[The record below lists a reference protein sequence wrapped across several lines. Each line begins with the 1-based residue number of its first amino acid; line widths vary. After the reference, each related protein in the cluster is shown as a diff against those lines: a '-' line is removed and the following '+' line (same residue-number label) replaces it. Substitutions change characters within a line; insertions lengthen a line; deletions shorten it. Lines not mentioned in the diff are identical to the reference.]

1 MNPLLVYVLLLKAN
15 LISFSGLAS
24 LPIVHS
30 DFVQTYH
37 VLTERQLNTAVAA
50 GRSGPGPAGIYI
62 VSVGYMAA
70 GVPGAIAGYLAVIT
84 PAFLV
89 IPLLRLL
96 HEKASHPRL
105 RSAIRAILLSAAGLL
120 LSASIPLGRDA
131 LTGWFAVVM
140 AGASFALLSFTKVE
154 TLWVILAA
162 AAIGAGTVWMPLH

>member
-1 MNPLLVYVLLLKAN
+1 MNPVLLYLLLLKAN

-24 LPIVHS
+24 LPIVHA
-30 DFVQTYH
+30 DFVETHH

-62 VSVGYMAA
+62 VSVGYLVG
-70 GVPGAIAGYLAVIT
+70 GVAGAIAGYLAVVT

-96 HEKASHPRL
+96 GSHTSQPRL

-120 LSASIPLGRDA
+120 LSASIPLGRDS
-131 LTGWFAVVM
+131 LTGLFTIVIACGSFVV
-140 AGASFALLSFTKVE
+140 LSFTKME
-154 TLWVILAA
+154 TLYVILAA
-162 AAIGAGTVWMPLH
+162 AGLGAASVLLA